1 MHNNESHLTVLST
14 TRPLHTLQVCSDETA
29 ASVCSKQFK
38 VASQVRQEEIGMCS
52 GTINLDCG
60 KADGS
65 AASLSPAIHNCSGTK
80 DLGLPGHRHQGSC
93 AQSRLGLSILP
104 FALHPPAPLLLPSS
118 SLWTRQSTSPQRS
131 AFSCPATHR
140 PVINVI
146 RLRCQLYHRHA
157 PRSKR
162 CDGQFAQLDT
172 VWRELKEASPRTVYG
187 YTAAC
192 QVTRTFKAHL
202 RHSARTSSSYS
213 LRPAIV
219 VRTQQSISRY
229 TQWHARGTLGR

>member
-1 MHNNESHLTVLST
+1 MKRL
-14 TRPLHTLQVCSDETA
+14 
-29 ASVCSKQFK
+29 SVCAVNNSRLRHRYDKKKLACAQAQSTLIAGRLMVPRPTSHQPSII
-38 VASQVRQEEIGMCS
+38 VAALR
-52 GTINLDCG
+52 N
-60 KADGS
+60 
-65 AASLSPAIHNCSGTK
+65 
-80 DLGLPGHRHQGSC
+80 LGLPGHRHQGSC

-192 QVTRTFKAHL
+192 QVPRTRSRRICGTPRAHL
-202 RHSARTSSSYS
+202 PPTA
-213 LRPAIV
+213 
-219 VRTQQSISRY
+219 
-229 TQWHARGTLGR
+229 

>member
-1 MHNNESHLTVLST
+1 LVCCSEQATFSCTDFSRIDILFVMHNNESHLTVLST

-80 DLGLPGHRHQGSC
+80 DLGLSGHRHQGSC
-93 AQSRLGLSILP
+93 AQSLLGLSILSLA
-104 FALHPPAPLLLPSS
+104 FTCSVAPSILLLVD
-118 SLWTRQSTSPQRS
+118 STIDIS
-131 AFSCPATHR
+131 ATLRISCPATHR

-157 PRSKR
+157 P
-162 CDGQFAQLDT
+162 
-172 VWRELKEASPRTVYG
+172 
-187 YTAAC
+187 
-192 QVTRTFKAHL
+192 
-202 RHSARTSSSYS
+202 
-213 LRPAIV
+213 
-219 VRTQQSISRY
+219 
-229 TQWHARGTLGR
+229 